1 MKKTVFG
8 SGANFCVFGEI
19 ENFDLSEFT
28 STNFLIPSFSSSS
41 LLEKSHQSAFPLSV
55 IGLAV
60 TCIFATNFAS
70 AQPLT
75 IRDDYSDTTSESL
88 QYDQIDFLTGS
99 KANVAVTIGGDQTQS
114 IVLDKGINLDDE
126 SGSASVDMTLSA
138 DSIRILG
145 GYGINYGTSTIVVG
159 GNDPGEKHILNVIAD
174 ELTVNATTALNSW
187 GRDVA
192 QSALS
197 VNASST
203 VNLGAEEN
211 RISSVTL
218 TADGTHAVYVGD
230 NSAANVFAD
239 SIVVTTNATSS
250 TYAGIYVTGDAAVNL
265 NALNNITIN
274 NANGYGIDSY
284 GTGSVHLT
292 TTGGSISVNAA
303 KASKAI
309 NFRTLN
315 SNNDDA
321 EMSLEGKSIFLTGR
335 VDSTGSSSETS
346 ARLTLAAEDT
356 ISIDAESSSYG
367 AVQLGY
373 RRYLDLSAENIQ
385 VKNKVEDGEL
395 KGFGFKLDGSGTS
408 NPTVD
413 ASFGNEFSIKA
424 DTGVYLYATNA
435 AFTASGEAADQSL
448 LSITGS
454 LAGFVAKNSAGQNRI
469 EDTSVDIVL
478 NKNTAI
484 TDNRGPTGQ
493 NGMVGIYNAGCTKT
507 TLQNGKYLKVNI
519 SATDALSGKKVI
531 GMLADATTQTGL
543 LTIQNYDLVSLDLTE
558 VDSSATVYGIR
569 SVSSKTE
576 LKDVGTFKAKVNSGY
591 AVYAS
596 SYTSSSTKYAQGSIS
611 IDADSVDVEAGS
623 DATAFYASDGGAITV
638 NAHNQVVVDAEGTNF
653 IYAEGEDSKVEID
666 ASEATTVRITGDI
679 TATGKATA
687 SLSFN
692 SGSFTGSTNDSSNS
706 NLSSLLGGTIH
717 LTLGGENSTRT
728 EPEPAQWNVTDDSV
742 LTSLSMNSAVLNL
755 AWRDAA
761 DALTYKSVA
770 VKEFGTNSVQG
781 GSGDLYFNIDLETE
795 AEGTLDQLEAE
806 NVSGTYTGHV
816 NFDNPKDL
824 EGKLYT
830 ENYLIHQEAGSMQ
843 VNNPDGKSMSGDGMM
858 SKWSWKFRPAD
869 LQGTALTEDDL
880 LKLGNTSEGE
890 GDWILV
896 RDTSSGSG
904 EGGGETPPESEQI
917 KNLGS
922 SVAQAIGWLSEKN
935 DLRRRLGEVRYG
947 SQTGA
952 WAKVFTRQDRADGFA
967 YNGFKQNSTGV
978 HIGYD
983 TFASKSES
991 SSWLVG
997 ATLRYARADQEGIE
1011 TAYGGDG
1018 KTNEYSGKLY
1028 ATWMHEK
1035 GSYLDALVQVG
1046 YYDQEI
1052 RGRNNS
1058 GTGSFDADYHNIGM
1072 GASVEIG
1079 HMFTLSNGAD
1089 DRRWF
1094 NHWFIEPQLELSYFY
1109 VKGQNF
1115 KTSTGLKVEQGDADF
1130 LTGRAGL
1137 VIGKKFNYGTV
1148 DDLDRRYFQ
1157 IGLIG
1162 GINHEFLGDQEIRF
1176 VGTDGTS
1183 AKVDGHGLGGT
1194 SFYYG
1199 LTADW
1204 QVANRIRIYAEL
1216 DAEEGEHYTKDYG
1229 FNIGLK
1235 YAF

>member
-8 SGANFCVFGEI
+8 SGANFCVLGGI
-19 ENFDLSEFT
+19 ENFDLSEFS

-41 LLEKSHQSAFPLSV
+41 LLEKNHQSAFPLSV

-75 IRDDYSDTTSESL
+75 IRDGYSDTTSESL
-88 QYDQIDFLTGS
+88 QYDQIDFSTGS

-138 DSIRILG
+138 DSIQILG

-159 GNDPGEKHILNVIAD
+159 GNDPGENHILNVIAN
-174 ELTVNATTALNSW
+174 ELTVNATTVLNSN
-187 GRDVA
+187 RTVA

-250 TYAGIYVTGDAAVNL
+250 TYAGIYVTGDATVNL
-265 NALNNITIN
+265 NALNDITIN

-284 GTGSVHLT
+284 GTGSTYLT
-292 TTGGSISVNAA
+292 AGGSITVNAA
-303 KASKAI
+303 KTSKAI
-309 NFRTLN
+309 SFRTLK
-315 SNNDDA
+315 SNNDHA

-335 VDSTGSSSETS
+335 VDSTGSSSETP
-346 ARLTLAAEDT
+346 AQLKLAAEDT

-367 AVQLGY
+367 AVQLEY
-373 RRYLDLSAENIQ
+373 RRYLGLSAENIQ
-385 VKNKVEDGEL
+385 VTNKVEDGEP

-408 NPTVD
+408 NPTVV
-413 ASFGNEFSIKA
+413 ASFGNKFSIEA

-454 LAGFVAKNSAGQNRI
+454 LAGFVAKNSEGQNRI
-469 EDTSVDIVL
+469 EDTSVAIVL

-484 TDNRGPTGQ
+484 ADKWYGPTGQ
-493 NGMVGIYNAGCTKT
+493 NGMVGIYNAGGTQT
-507 TLQNGKYLKVNI
+507 MLQNGKSLTVNI
-519 SATDALSGKKVI
+519 SATNALSGNKVI

-543 LTIQNYDLVSLDLTE
+543 LTIQNYDLVSLDLTK

-576 LKDVGTFKAKVNSGY
+576 LNDIGTFEAKVNSGY

-596 SYTSSSTKYAQGSIS
+596 SYTSSSTKYPQGSIS
-611 IDADSVDVEAGS
+611 IDADVVDIAAGS
-623 DATAFYASDGGAITV
+623 DATAFYAGDGGTITV
-638 NAHNQVVVDAEGTNF
+638 NAHNQVIVGAKDSNF
-653 IYAEGEDSKVEID
+653 IYAEGENSEVEID
-666 ASEATTVRITGDI
+666 ASEATVQITGDI
-679 TATGKATA
+679 EANQKATA
-687 SLSFN
+687 SVAFG
-692 SGSFTGSTNDSSNS
+692 SGSFIGKTNDSSNS
-706 NLSSLLGGTIH
+706 RSSSGGAIH

-728 EPEPAQWNVTDDSV
+728 EFEPAQWNVTDDSV

-781 GSGDLYFNIDLETE
+781 GSGDIYFNIDLETE

-843 VNNPDGKSMSGDGMM
+843 VNNPDGKAMSGDGMM

-869 LQGTALTEDDL
+869 LQGTVLTEDDL
-880 LKLGNTSEGE
+880 QQLGNTGQGE

-1079 HMFTLSNGAD
+1079 HMFTLTNGAD

-1176 VGTDGTS
+1176 VGTEGAS

-1204 QVANRIRIYAEL
+1204 QVSDRVRFYAEL
-1216 DAEEGEHYTKDYG
+1216 DREEGDHYTKDYG
-1229 FNIGLK
+1229 VNVGFK
-1235 YAF
+1235 YSFE

>member
-1 MKKTVFG
+1 MKKTN
-8 SGANFCVFGEI
+8 SGHFLPVEKKHQTAFQ
-19 ENFDLSEFT
+19 LS
-28 STNFLIPSFSSSS
+28 I
-41 LLEKSHQSAFPLSV
+41 
-55 IGLAV
+55 IGMAV
-60 TCIFATNFAS
+60 SCIFATNFAS

-75 IRDDYSDTTSESL
+75 IRDDYTNTTGETF
-88 QYDQIDFLTGS
+88 QYDQIDFSTGS
-99 KANVAVTIGGDQTQS
+99 KANVTVTIGGDHTQS

-138 DSIRILG
+138 DSIQILG

-159 GNDPGEKHILNVIAD
+159 GNDPGENHILNVTAG

-187 GRDVA
+187 DRNVA

-239 SIVVTTNATSS
+239 TIIVTTNATSS
-250 TYAGIYVTGDAAVNL
+250 TSAGIYVTGDAAVNL
-265 NALNNITIN
+265 DALNNITIN

-284 GTGSVHLT
+284 GTGSAHLT
-292 TTGGSISVNAA
+292 AGGSITVNAA
-303 KASKAI
+303 KTSKAI
-309 NFRTLN
+309 SFRTLN
-315 SNNDDA
+315 SNNDHA

-335 VDSTGSSSETS
+335 VESTGSSSETS
-346 ARLTLAAEDT
+346 AQLTLAAEDM

-373 RRYLDLSAENIQ
+373 RRYLDLSAENLRVTNIAA
-385 VKNKVEDGEL
+385 DGEL
-395 KGFGFKLDGSGTS
+395 KGFGFKLDGSVTS

-413 ASFGNEFSIKA
+413 ASFGSQFSIEA

-469 EDTSVDIVL
+469 EDTSVAIVL
-478 NKNTAI
+478 NKDTAI
-484 TDNRGPTGQ
+484 TDKWYGPTGQ
-493 NGMVGIYNAGCTKT
+493 NGMVGIYNAGGTQT

-519 SATDALSGKKVI
+519 SATNALSGNKVI

-543 LTIQNYDLVSLDLTE
+543 LKIQNYGLVSLDLTE

-569 SVSSKTE
+569 SVSSNTE
-576 LKDVGTFKAKVNSGY
+576 LNDIGTFEAKVNSGY

-596 SYTSSSTKYAQGSIS
+596 SYTSSSTKYPQGSIG
-611 IDADSVDVEAGS
+611 IDADVVDIAAGS
-623 DATAFYASDGGAITV
+623 DATAFYAGDGGTITV
-638 NAHNQVVVDAEGTNF
+638 NAHNQVIVGAKDSNF
-653 IYAEGEDSKVEID
+653 IYAEGENSEVEID
-666 ASEATTVRITGDI
+666 ASEATVQITGDI
-679 TATGKATA
+679 EANQKATA
-687 SLSFN
+687 SVAFG
-692 SGSFTGSTNDSSNS
+692 SGSFIGKTNDSSNS
-706 NLSSLLGGTIH
+706 RSSSGGAIH

-728 EPEPAQWNVTDDSV
+728 EFEPAQWNVTDDSV

-781 GSGDLYFNIDLETE
+781 GSGDIYFNIDLETE

-843 VNNPDGKSMSGDGMM
+843 VNNPDGKAMSGDGMM

-869 LQGTALTEDDL
+869 LQGTVLTEDDL
-880 LKLGNTSEGE
+880 QQLGNTGQGE

-1079 HMFTLSNGAD
+1079 HMFTLTNGAD

-1162 GINHEFLGDQEIRF
+1162 GVNHEFLGDQEIRF
-1176 VGTDGTS
+1176 IGTDGAS

>member
-1 MKKTVFG
+1 MKKTNLAPF
-8 SGANFCVFGEI
+8 F
-19 ENFDLSEFT
+19 LSEKKHRPAFQL
-28 STNFLIPSFSSSS
+28 SLI
-41 LLEKSHQSAFPLSV
+41 
-55 IGLAV
+55 GMAV
-60 TCIFATNFAS
+60 SCIFATNFAL

-75 IRDDYSDTTSESL
+75 IRDDYTNTTSETF
-88 QYDQIDFLTGS
+88 QYDQIDFSTGS
-99 KANVAVTIGGDQTQS
+99 KANVTVTIGGDHTQS
-114 IVLDKGINLDDE
+114 IVLNKGINLDDE
-126 SGSASVDMTLSA
+126 SGSATVDMTLSA
-138 DSIRILG
+138 DRIQILG
-145 GYGINYGTSTIVVG
+145 GYGINYGTSTTVVG
-159 GNDPGEKHILNVIAD
+159 GYDPGENHTLNVFAG
-174 ELTVNATTALNSW
+174 ELTVHATTALNSW
-187 GRDVA
+187 DRNVA

-250 TYAGIYVTGDAAVNL
+250 TYAGIYVTGDATVNL
-265 NALNNITIN
+265 NALNDITIN

-284 GTGSVHLT
+284 GTGSAHLKA
-292 TTGGSISVNAA
+292 GGSITINAA
-303 KASKAI
+303 KTSKAI
-309 NFRTLN
+309 SFRTLRY
-315 SNNDDA
+315 NNDHA
-321 EMSLEGKSIFLTGR
+321 GMSLEGKNIFLTGR
-335 VDSTGSSSETS
+335 VDSTGAARETS
-346 ARLTLAAEDT
+346 SQLRIVAEDT
-356 ISIDAESSSYG
+356 ISIDAESTSYG
-367 AVQLGY
+367 AVQLGD
-373 RRYLDLSAENIQ
+373 RRNLVLSAENLRLT
-385 VKNKVEDGEL
+385 NKAAGGEL
-395 KGFGFKLDGSGTS
+395 KGFGFNLDGSGTS

-413 ASFGNEFSIKA
+413 ASFGSRFSIEA

-435 AFTASGEAADQSL
+435 AFTASGKAADQSL

-469 EDTSVDIVL
+469 EDTSVAIVL
-478 NKNTAI
+478 NKDTAI
-484 TDNRGPTGQ
+484 TDKWYGPTGQ
-493 NGMVGIYNAGCTKT
+493 NGMVGIYNAGGTQT

-519 SATDALSGKKVI
+519 SATNALSGNKVI

-569 SVSSKTE
+569 SVSSNTE
-576 LKDVGTFKAKVNSGY
+576 LNDIGRFEAKVNSGY
-591 AVYAS
+591 AVYAYS
-596 SYTSSSTKYAQGSIS
+596 NTLSSTKYPQGSIS
-611 IDADSVDVEAGS
+611 IDADVVDIAAGS
-623 DATAFYASDGGAITV
+623 DATAFYAGDGGTITV
-638 NAHNQVVVDAEGTNF
+638 NAHNQVIVGAKDSNF
-653 IYAEGEDSKVEID
+653 IYAEGENSKVEID
-666 ASEATTVRITGDI
+666 ASEASVRIDGDI
-679 TATGKATA
+679 TAKQKATA

-692 SGSFTGSTNDSSNS
+692 SGSFTGTTNDSSNS
-706 NLSSLLGGTIH
+706 ILSSLLGGAIH
-717 LTLGGENSTRT
+717 LTLGGENNTRT
-728 EPEPAQWNVTDDSV
+728 ESEPAQWNVTDDSV

-761 DALTYKSVA
+761 DALSYKSVA

-781 GSGDLYFNIDLETE
+781 GSGDIYFNIDLETE

-843 VNNPDGKSMSGDGMM
+843 VNNPDGKAMSGDGMM

-869 LQGTALTEDDL
+869 LQGTDLTEDDL
-880 LKLGNTSEGE
+880 QQLGNTGEGE

-904 EGGGETPPESEQI
+904 EGGGGTPPESEQI

-967 YNGFKQNSTGV
+967 YNGFKQNTNGV

-1176 VGTDGTS
+1176 VGTEGAS
-1183 AKVDGHGLGGT
+1183 VKVDGHGLGGT

>member
-8 SGANFCVFGEI
+8 SGANFCVLGGI
-19 ENFDLSEFT
+19 ENFDLSEFS

-41 LLEKSHQSAFPLSV
+41 LLEKNHQSAFPLSV

-88 QYDQIDFLTGS
+88 QYDQIDFSTGS

-126 SGSASVDMTLSA
+126 SGSASVNMTLSA
-138 DSIRILG
+138 GNIQILG

-159 GNDPGEKHILNVIAD
+159 GDDPGENHILNVIAD
-174 ELTVNATTALNSW
+174 KLTVNATTALNSW
-187 GRDVA
+187 DRNVA

-239 SIVVTTNATSS
+239 TIVVTTNATSS
-250 TYAGIYVTGDAAVNL
+250 TCAGIYVTGDAAANL
-265 NALNNITIN
+265 NALNDITIN

-284 GTGSVHLT
+284 GTGSTYLT
-292 TTGGSISVNAA
+292 AGGSITVNAA
-303 KASKAI
+303 KTSKAI
-309 NFRTLN
+309 SFRTLK
-315 SNNDDA
+315 SNNDHA

-346 ARLTLAAEDT
+346 AQLKLAAEDT

-373 RRYLDLSAENIQ
+373 RRYLDLSAENLR
-385 VKNKVEDGEL
+385 VTNKAEDGEL
-395 KGFGFKLDGSGTS
+395 KGFGFMLDGSGTS

-413 ASFGNEFSIKA
+413 AFFGKQFSIEA
-424 DTGVYLYATNA
+424 DTGIYLKTSNA
-435 AFTASGEAADQSL
+435 AFTVSGEAADQSL

-454 LAGFVAKNSAGQNRI
+454 LAGFVAKNSAGQNLI
-469 EDTSVDIVL
+469 EDTSVAIVL
-478 NKNTAI
+478 NKDTAI
-484 TDNRGPTGQ
+484 ADKWYGPTGQ
-493 NGMVGIYNAGCTKT
+493 NGMVGIYNASGTKT
-507 TLQNGKYLKVNI
+507 TLQNGQHLTVNI
-519 SATDALSGKKVI
+519 SATNALSGNKVI

-543 LTIQNYDLVSLDLTE
+543 LTIQNYKLVSIDLTE

-576 LKDVGTFKAKVNSGY
+576 LKDVGTFEAKVNSGY

-666 ASEATTVRITGDI
+666 ASEATVRITGDI

-692 SGSFTGSTNDSSNS
+692 SGSFTGTTSSNS
-706 NLSSLLGGTIH
+706 PGAIH

-728 EPEPAQWNVTDDSV
+728 EFEPAQWNVTDDSV

-761 DALTYKSVA
+761 DALSYKSVA

-781 GSGDLYFNIDLETE
+781 GSGDIYFNIDLETE

-843 VNNPDGKSMSGDGMM
+843 VNNPDGKAMSGDGMM

-869 LQGTALTEDDL
+869 LQSTVLTEDDL
-880 LKLGNTSEGE
+880 QQLGNTGEGE

-904 EGGGETPPESEQI
+904 EGGTPPESEQI

-947 SQTGA
+947 SQAGA

-1011 TAYGGDG
+1011 TAYGGNG

-1176 VGTDGTS
+1176 VGTEGAS

-1204 QVANRIRIYAEL
+1204 QVSDRVRFYAEL
-1216 DAEEGEHYTKDYG
+1216 DREEGDHYTKDYG
-1229 FNIGLK
+1229 VNIGFK
-1235 YAF
+1235 YSFE

>member
-1 MKKTVFG
+1 MKKTN
-8 SGANFCVFGEI
+8 SGH
-19 ENFDLSEFT
+19 
-28 STNFLIPSFSSSS
+28 FLPV
-41 LLEKSHQSAFPLSV
+41 EKNHQSAFPLSV

-88 QYDQIDFLTGS
+88 HYDQIDFSTGS
-99 KANVAVTIGGDQTQS
+99 KANVVVTIGGDHTQS

-126 SGSASVDMTLSA
+126 SGSATVDMTLSA
-138 DSIRILG
+138 DSIQILG

-159 GNDPGEKHILNVIAD
+159 GNDPGENHILNVIAD
-174 ELTVNATTALNSW
+174 ELTVNATTVLNSN
-187 GRDVA
+187 RNVA

-218 TADGTHAVYVGD
+218 TAEGTHAVYVGD

-250 TYAGIYVTGDAAVNL
+250 TYAGIYVTGDAAANL
-265 NALNNITIN
+265 NVLNNITIN

-284 GTGSVHLT
+284 GTGSAHLKA
-292 TTGGSISVNAA
+292 GGSITINAA
-303 KASKAI
+303 KTSKAI
-309 NFRTLN
+309 SFRTLRY
-315 SNNDDA
+315 NNDHA
-321 EMSLEGKSIFLTGR
+321 EMSFEGKNIFLTGR
-335 VDSTGSSSETS
+335 VESTGSSSETT
-346 ARLTLAAEDT
+346 AKLTLAAENT

-367 AVQLGY
+367 AVQLEY
-373 RRYLDLSAENIQ
+373 RRHLDLSAENLR
-385 VKNKVEDGEL
+385 VTNKAEDGEL

-408 NPTVD
+408 YPTVD
-413 ASFGNEFSIKA
+413 ASFGNEFSIEA

-435 AFTASGEAADQSL
+435 AFTASGEAPDQSL

-454 LAGFVAKNSAGQNRI
+454 LAGFVAKNSEGQNRI
-469 EDTSVDIVL
+469 EDTSVAIVL

-484 TDNRGPTGQ
+484 ADKWYGPTGQ
-493 NGMVGIYNAGCTKT
+493 NGMVGIYNAGGTQT
-507 TLQNGKYLKVNI
+507 MLQNGKSLTVNI
-519 SATDALSGKKVI
+519 SATNALSGNKVI

-543 LTIQNYDLVSLDLTE
+543 LTIQNYDLVSLDLTK

-576 LKDVGTFKAKVNSGY
+576 LNDIGTFEAKVNSGY

-596 SYTSSSTKYAQGSIS
+596 SYTSSSTKYAQGSIN

-623 DATAFYASDGGAITV
+623 DATAFYASDGGTITV
-638 NAHNQVVVDAEGTNF
+638 NAHNQVIVDAEGTDF
-653 IYAEGEDSKVEID
+653 IDAKGENSKVQID
-666 ASEATTVRITGDI
+666 ASEATVRINGDI

-692 SGSFTGSTNDSSNS
+692 SGNFTGTTNDYSNS
-706 NLSSLLGGTIH
+706 ILTSLFGGAGAIH

-728 EPEPAQWNVTDDSV
+728 EFEPAQWNVTDDSV

-761 DALTYKSVA
+761 DALSYKSVA

-781 GSGDLYFNIDLETE
+781 GSGDIYFNIDLETE

-843 VNNPDGKSMSGDGMM
+843 VNNPDGKAMSGDGMM

-869 LQGTALTEDDL
+869 LQGTVLTEDDL
-880 LKLGNTSEGE
+880 QQLGNTGEGE

-904 EGGGETPPESEQI
+904 EGGTPPESEQI

-947 SQTGA
+947 SQAGA

-1011 TAYGGDG
+1011 TAYGGNG

-1035 GSYLDALVQVG
+1035 GSYLDALVQFG

-1162 GINHEFLGDQEIRF
+1162 GVNHEFLGDQEIRF
-1176 VGTDGTS
+1176 VGTDGAS

-1229 FNIGLK
+1229 VNVGFK
-1235 YAF
+1235 YSFE

>member
-1 MKKTVFG
+1 MKKTN
-8 SGANFCVFGEI
+8 SGHFLPVEKKHQTAFQ
-19 ENFDLSEFT
+19 LS
-28 STNFLIPSFSSSS
+28 I
-41 LLEKSHQSAFPLSV
+41 
-55 IGLAV
+55 IGMAV
-60 TCIFATNFAS
+60 SCIFATNFAS

-88 QYDQIDFLTGS
+88 HYDQIDFSTGS

-138 DSIRILG
+138 DSIQILG

-159 GNDPGEKHILNVIAD
+159 GNDAGENHILNVIAD
-174 ELTVNATTALNSW
+174 KLTVNATTALNSW
-187 GRDVA
+187 DRNVA

-250 TYAGIYVTGDAAVNL
+250 TSAGIYVTGDAAVNL
-265 NALNNITIN
+265 DALNDITIN

-284 GTGSVHLT
+284 GTGSAHLT
-292 TTGGSISVNAA
+292 AGGLITVNAA
-303 KASKAI
+303 KTSKAI
-309 NFRTLN
+309 SFRTLN
-315 SNNDDA
+315 SNNDPA

-335 VDSTGSSSETS
+335 VESSGSSSETS
-346 ARLTLAAEDT
+346 AQLTLAAEDT
-356 ISIDAESSSYG
+356 ISIDAESSSDG
-367 AVQLGY
+367 AVQLEY
-373 RRYLDLSAENIQ
+373 RRYLDLSAENLR
-385 VKNKVEDGEL
+385 VTNKAEDGEL

-413 ASFGNEFSIKA
+413 ASFGSQFSIEA

-469 EDTSVDIVL
+469 EDTSVAIVL
-478 NKNTAI
+478 NKDTAI
-484 TDNRGPTGQ
+484 TDKWYGPTGQ
-493 NGMVGIYNAGCTKT
+493 NGMVGIYNASGTQT
-507 TLQNGKYLKVNI
+507 TLQNGKYLTVNI
-519 SATDALSGKKVI
+519 SATNALSGNKVI

-543 LTIQNYDLVSLDLTE
+543 LTIQNYDLVSLDLTK

-576 LKDVGTFKAKVNSGY
+576 LKDVGTFAAKVNSGY

-611 IDADSVDVEAGS
+611 IDADSVDVEAGT
-623 DATAFYASDGGAITV
+623 DATAFYASDGGTITV
-638 NAHNQVVVDAEGTNF
+638 NAHNQVVVDAEGANF
-653 IYAEGEDSKVEID
+653 IDAKGEDSKVEID
-666 ASEATTVRITGDI
+666 ASEATVRITGDI

-692 SGSFTGSTNDSSNS
+692 SGNFTGTTNDLSNS
-706 NLSSLLGGTIH
+706 ILSSLFGGPGAIH

-728 EPEPAQWNVTDDSV
+728 ESEPAQWNVTDDSV

-781 GSGDLYFNIDLETE
+781 GSGDIYFNIDLETE

-843 VNNPDGKSMSGDGMM
+843 VNNPDGKAMSGDGMM
-858 SKWSWKFRPAD
+858 SKWSWKFRPAG
-869 LQGTALTEDDL
+869 LQGTDLTEDNL
-880 LKLGNTSEGE
+880 QQLGNTGEGE

-1162 GINHEFLGDQEIRF
+1162 GVNHEFLGEQEIRF
-1176 VGTDGTS
+1176 TGTDGAS

>member
-1 MKKTVFG
+1 MYIKSITYPTHRTRHTHKAVGKTVI
-8 SGANFCVFGEI
+8 A
-19 ENFDLSEFT
+19 
-28 STNFLIPSFSSSS
+28 
-41 LLEKSHQSAFPLSV
+41 
-55 IGLAV
+55 LAV
-60 TCIFATNFAS
+60 TGIFGASAFVAEATS

-75 IRDDYSDTTSESL
+75 IRDDYSDKTSGSL
-88 QYDQIDFLTGS
+88 HYDQIGFSTGS
-99 KANVAVTIGGDQTQS
+99 KENVTVTIGGDQTQS
-114 IVLDKGINLDDE
+114 IVLDNGINLDDE

-138 DSIRILG
+138 DSIKILG

-159 GNDPGEKHILNVIAD
+159 SYDPGENHILNVTAG

-187 GRDVA
+187 DRNVA

-203 VNLGAEEN
+203 VNLGTKEN

-218 TADGTHAVYVGD
+218 TANDTHAVYIGD
-230 NSAANVFAD
+230 NSTADVFAN
-239 SIVVTTNATSS
+239 SIVVTTNASSS

-265 NALNNITIN
+265 NALNDIMIN

-284 GTGSVHLT
+284 GTGSAYLT
-292 TTGGSISVNAA
+292 AVGGSITVNAA
-303 KASKAI
+303 KTSKAI

-321 EMSLEGKSIFLTGR
+321 EMSLEGKNIFLTGR

-346 ARLTLAAEDT
+346 AQLTLAAEDT

-373 RRYLDLSAENIQ
+373 RRYLELSAENLR
-385 VKNKVEDGEL
+385 VTNKAEDDEL

-413 ASFGNEFSIKA
+413 ASFDSQFSIEA

-469 EDTSVDIVL
+469 EDTSVSILL

-484 TDNRGPTGQ
+484 TDKWYGPTGQ
-493 NGMVGIYNAGCTKT
+493 NGMVGIYNAGGTQT
-507 TLQNGKYLKVNI
+507 TLQNGKYLTVNI
-519 SATDALSGKKVI
+519 SATNALSDNKVI

-543 LTIQNYDLVSLDLTE
+543 LKIQNYDLVSLDLTE

-569 SVSSKTE
+569 SVSSNTE
-576 LKDVGTFKAKVNSGY
+576 LKDIGTFEAKVNSGY

-596 SYTSSSTKYAQGSIS
+596 SYTSSSTKYPQGSIS
-611 IDADSVDVEAGS
+611 IDADGVDVEAGS
-623 DATAFYASDGGAITV
+623 DATAFYASDGGTITV
-638 NAHNQVVVDAEGTNF
+638 NAHNQVIVGAKDSNF
-653 IYAEGEDSKVEID
+653 IYAKGANSEVEID
-666 ASEATTVRITGDI
+666 ASEATARITGDI
-679 TATGKATA
+679 EANQKATA
-687 SLSFN
+687 SVAFG
-692 SGSFTGSTNDSSNS
+692 SGSFTGKTNDSSNS
-706 NLSSLLGGTIH
+706 VLSSLGGAIY

-728 EPEPAQWNVTDDSV
+728 ETKPAQWNVTDDSV
-742 LTSLSMNSAVLNL
+742 LTSLSMNSAALNL
-755 AWRDAA
+755 AWRDTA

-770 VKEFGTNSVQG
+770 VKEFGTNSSIG

-795 AEGTLDQLEAE
+795 AEGSLDRLEAE

-824 EGKLYT
+824 ADKLYT
-830 ENYLIHQEAGSMQ
+830 ESYLIHQEAGEMQ
-843 VNNPDGKSMSGDGMM
+843 VNNPDGKPMSGDGMM

-869 LQGTALTEDDL
+869 LQDTDLTEDDL
-880 LKLGNTSEGE
+880 QQLGNTGEGV

-896 RDTSSGSG
+896 RDTSSG

-947 SQTGA
+947 AQAGA
-952 WAKVFTRQDRADGFA
+952 WAKVFTRQDRAEGFA
-967 YNGFKQNSTGV
+967 YNGFKQNTTGV
-978 HIGYD
+978 HVGYD
-983 TFASKSES
+983 AFASRSES
-991 SSWLVG
+991 SAWLVG
-997 ATLRYARADQEGIE
+997 ATLRYAKSDQEGLE

-1018 KTNEYSGKLY
+1018 QTNEYSGKLY

-1035 GSYLDALVQVG
+1035 GSYLDALVQIG

-1052 RGRNNS
+1052 RGRSNS
-1058 GTGSFDADYHNIGM
+1058 GYGSFDADYHNIGM

-1109 VKGQNF
+1109 VKGRDF
-1115 KTSTGLKVEQGDADF
+1115 KTSTGLRVEQGDADF
-1130 LTGRAGL
+1130 LTGRAGF
-1137 VIGKKFNYGTV
+1137 VIGKKFNYGTP

-1157 IGLIG
+1157 IGVIG
-1162 GINHEFLGDQEIRF
+1162 GVNHEFLGDQEIRF
-1176 VGTDGTS
+1176 VGTDGVSTT
-1183 AKVDGHGLGGT
+1183 VDGHGLGGT

-1204 QVANRIRIYAEL
+1204 QVSDRVRFYAEL
-1216 DAEEGEHYTKDYG
+1216 DREEGEHYTKDYG
-1229 FNIGLK
+1229 INVGFK
-1235 YAF
+1235 YSFD